1 MKLVILV
8 GLGLDLVLSIAWS
21 LWVQL
26 MVFIRCGISVVLFD
40 TERISQVSQY
50 IISVAVLIVDS
61 S

>member
-40 TERISQVSQY
+40 TERGE
-50 IISVAVLIVDS
+50 
-61 S
+61 